1 VHVNTIRYCTL
12 RNNLLPL
19 MLAILLPPITYECAG
34 ARDGDGDGEDGNGDG
49 AGTGNGARS

>member
-1 VHVNTIRYCTL
+1 
-12 RNNLLPL
+12 